1 MQMETVR
8 ESVFVAQEDMEHLDT
23 RKIIPDGGGLQGSAE
38 ELSEAANGVNISW
51 KWHSVEIHTK
61 PEIGSELC
69 PEIRIGAFGKGL
81 KTCG

>member
-1 MQMETVR
+1 MEIVG
-8 ESVFVAQEDMEHLDT
+8 EGVFVTQEDVKHLDT
-23 RKIIPDGGGLQGSAE
+23 RKVIPDGGRLQGSAE

-61 PEIGSELC
+61 PEIASELC
-69 PEIRIGAFGKGL
+69 PEIRIGAFGKSL

>member
-1 MQMETVR
+1 MEIVG
-8 ESVFVAQEDMEHLDT
+8 EGVFVTQEDVKHLDT
-23 RKIIPDGGGLQGSAE
+23 RKVIPDGGRLQGTAE
-38 ELSEAANGVNISW
+38 ELSKAANGVNVSW
-51 KWHSVEIHTK
+51 KWYSVEIHTK